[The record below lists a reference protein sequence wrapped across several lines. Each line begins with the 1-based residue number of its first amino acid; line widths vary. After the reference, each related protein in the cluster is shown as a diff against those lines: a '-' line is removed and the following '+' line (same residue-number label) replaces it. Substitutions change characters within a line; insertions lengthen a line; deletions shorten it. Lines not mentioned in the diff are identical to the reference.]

1 MQYISLY
8 EHGIN
13 WIVAH
18 SGGHDKF
25 AHMCA
30 GLALWLLSAMLLR
43 RPTTSVTPLVVVIIA
58 EAANEIIDRIAHG
71 SWRWNDTRLDIVA
84 TLFWPFLITLVNRGL
99 LSMQPSSIVASDEPD
114 QRVADA
120 APVAL

>member
-30 GLALWLLSAMLLR
+30 GLAVWLLSAMLLR
-43 RPTTSVTPLVVVIIA
+43 RPTTSVTPLIVVIIA

-84 TLFWPFLITLVNRGL
+84 TLFWPFLITLVNRVL
-99 LSMQPSSIVASDEPD
+99 LLVQPSVILTGEESDR
-114 QRVADA
+114 RVGDA
-120 APVAL
+120 APAAL